1 MKTILALLSAA
12 CLCAQGVA
20 QAQSTAPAAPK
31 VPAPAT
37 AGSRLKAVPAKPGSG
52 QTASLSE
59 SEGSNCPVDGNG
71 DSQCVVTSSGTR
83 SGGGGGS
90 YTPPEPGRE
99 PGEGGRGGSGAD
111 SGGPS
116 EASLTKEAAE
126 IARGLEL
133 PCPEVD
139 ESRLTYLDRMADFC
153 VSKVKAAYPYWSKLW
168 PPLPYSACTLA
179 GIKQRAGLVYIGELA
194 CKKEE

>member
-111 SGGPS
+111 SGAGS
-116 EASLTKEAAE
+116 EAFFNKEAAE

-133 PCPEVD
+133 PCPKDGELD
-139 ESRLTYLDRMADFC
+139 EAYIGRMTQYCQSTVKKAFPWVTLIRSRLPMEACLVADISGRASM
-153 VSKVKAAYPYWSKLW
+153 V
-168 PPLPYSACTLA
+168 LA
-179 GIKQRAGLVYIGELA
+179 GALE
-194 CKKEE
+194 CKKE